1 MGARSSRGDEGGSRG
16 DEGDDIFGKEG
27 QRVRWRRTV
36 AVEGALM
43 EMWRQNRAPYP
54 VNVYTTVLYS
64 CIDVPQRLRLE
75 ERGDRALS
83 NLIWMD
89 QIRT

>member
-27 QRVRWRRTV
+27 RRVRWRRTV

-64 CIDVPQRLRLE
+64 CIDYDKNL
-75 ERGDRALS
+75 LS
-83 NLIWMD
+83 NIYLIRREYFYRIETMF
-89 QIRT
+89 

>member
-1 MGARSSRGDEGGSRG
+1 
-16 DEGDDIFGKEG
+16 
-27 QRVRWRRTV
+27 V

-64 CIDVPQRLRLE
+64 CIDYDKNL
-75 ERGDRALS
+75 LS
-83 NLIWMD
+83 NIYLIRREYFYRIETMF
-89 QIRT
+89 